1 VARVSSEQ
9 NTDPWAKAGV
19 MIRETTGAGAIN
31 AALVVTPGGISF
43 QWRTATGGQSVNVGG
58 GGSVPYWLKLTRT
71 GNAVAAYSSSNGTT
85 WTQVG
90 TTQTLTMASSATI
103 GLAVT
108 AHNNTVLCTS
118 SFDNVTAT
126 P

>member
-1 VARVSSEQ
+1 VAQVNSVQ

-19 MIRETTGAGAIN
+19 MIRENTTAGAIN
-31 AALVVTPGGISF
+31 VAVVMTPGGINF
-43 QWRTATGGQSVNVGG
+43 QWRTATGGQSSNVTDT
-58 GGSVPYWLKLTRT
+58 GSVPYWLKLTRT
-71 GNAVAAYSSSNGTT
+71 GNAIAAYRSSNGTT

-90 TTQTLTMASSATI
+90 TTQTISMTSSATI

-118 SFDNVTAT
+118 TYSNVTAT